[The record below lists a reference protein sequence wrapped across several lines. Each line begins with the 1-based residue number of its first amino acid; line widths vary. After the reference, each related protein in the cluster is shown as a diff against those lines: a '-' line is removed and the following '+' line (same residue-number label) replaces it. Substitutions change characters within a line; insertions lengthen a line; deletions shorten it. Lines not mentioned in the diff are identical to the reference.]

1 MSQNID
7 DLRKIIFD
15 TIAGVRDGTTTL
27 DQAKVISTLL
37 GNATDTMKV
46 EVDYL
51 RAVPGGESAFL
62 EPTLGSHVRQIE
74 TTAQQPKNGVAA
86 ITRHVLG
93 R

>member
-1 MSQNID
+1 MSKNIE
-7 DLRKIIFD
+7 DLRALIFE

-51 RAVPGGESAFL
+51 RVVQGGESAFIDPRQPMGPQL
-62 EPTLGSHVRQIE
+62 THEEPPAE
-74 TTAQQPKNGVAA
+74 NGVVA
-86 ITRHVLG
+86 ITRHLM
-93 R
+93 RR